1 MCQYGNAYCR
11 AWQRAGL
18 ELDEAARQLG
28 VSAAD
33 LEAFELGERE
43 PDAVVPRRMALLY
56 RVSADELL
64 GE

>member
-1 MCQYGNAYCR
+1 MSIR
-11 AWQRAGL
+11 ERL
-18 ELDEAARQLG
+18 LPRLAARQLG
-28 VSAAD
+28 VAAAD

-64 GE
+64 AE